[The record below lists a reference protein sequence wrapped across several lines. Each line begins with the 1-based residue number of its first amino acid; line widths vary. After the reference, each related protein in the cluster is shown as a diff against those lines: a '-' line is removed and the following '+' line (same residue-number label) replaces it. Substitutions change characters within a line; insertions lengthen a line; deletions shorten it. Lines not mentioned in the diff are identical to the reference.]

1 MSGYGIQLINDYGLT
16 VADAEDVNYVLRS
29 AGQFSNGHFISGGNT
44 TSAISLITTG
54 MNSPLLFLKMNTNN
68 SRLTQ
73 KTGVNKLSPDF
84 VNPGTYISVTSIDVF
99 KWWNINIGTVQY
111 YIFDKWIPPERSS
124 YGMQLFDGSGGII
137 FDSGWY
143 FLKLRD
149 VKWLEPK
156 YPNHSGHESG
166 SNWSNVG
173 HVSDDV
179 NNTALSMPLGRGWI
193 ESSLQG
199 GYYYNE
205 CCHLDGNGNLYIS
218 IIPTGVYLDI
228 SPTGGWVG
236 SMKTQ
241 VMVADVSGL
250 PTNYNPVEIRNVNG

>member
-1 MSGYGIQLINDYGLT
+1 M
-16 VADAEDVNYVLRS
+16 
-29 AGQFSNGHFISGGNT
+29 
-44 TSAISLITTG
+44 
-54 MNSPLLFLKMNTNN
+54 
-68 SRLTQ
+68 
-73 KTGVNKLSPDF
+73 
-84 VNPGTYISVTSIDVF
+84 F

-149 VKWLEPK
+149 VKWLEPQ

-179 NNTALSMPLGRGWI
+179 NNTALSMPLGRAGLSHPYRVDI
-193 ESSLQG
+193 TIMSVVILTVTV
-199 GYYYNE
+199 
-205 CCHLDGNGNLYIS
+205 IS
-218 IIPTGVYLDI
+218 IYP
-228 SPTGGWVG
+228 
-236 SMKTQ
+236 
-241 VMVADVSGL
+241 
-250 PTNYNPVEIRNVNG
+250 